1 MMPVP
6 AQAVMPLHALHSL
19 RSSRSS
25 LPMTPP
31 PPQAGLALLA
41 CLVLLVVVALL
52 GLSAARVAIEAEL
65 WSRNDHDRRIA
76 FLAAEA
82 ALEDA
87 QRDIEEATD
96 ERGLMFADGALRF
109 DADCGAGLNNPR
121 LGLCAGPS
129 AWLGADIVEAS
140 ATGASSVP
148 YGHLTGSRMPVA
160 GGMLPARLPRYI
172 IEDFPLREAGASAEP
187 SDRRRIFR
195 ISAIGF
201 GRRESTRVLLQA
213 WYRRTGGG

>member
-1 MMPVP
+1 MKPVGSMKHGER
-6 AQAVMPLHALHSL
+6 QV
-19 RSSRSS
+19 
-25 LPMTPP
+25 
-31 PPQAGLALLA
+31 PQAGLALLA

-65 WSRNDHDRRIA
+65 WSRNDHDRRVA

-87 QRDIEEATD
+87 QRDIEQATD
-96 ERGLMFADGALRF
+96 ERGLMFADGAQRF
-109 DADCGAGLNNPR
+109 DAACGAGLNNPR

-129 AWLGADIVEAS
+129 AWLSAEFLDAS

-187 SDRRRIFR
+187 SGRRRLFR

-201 GRRESTRVLLQA
+201 GRRESTRVVLQA
-213 WYRRTGGG
+213 WYRRAGDG